1 MEQPVIFTESETY
14 MVNQTVVE
22 LASWQYVFSAWLVA
36 AVATVGSLFF
46 SEVMELAPC
55 LLCWYQRIF
64 MFPLAVILLAGLHP
78 LDIRV
83 VRYALPLAVIGLLFT
98 VYHSLLFYGFIPE
111 NLRPCSQ
118 GVSCS
123 DASMELFG
131 FLPIPLLSLASF
143 MIIIILLLK
152 ARSLAR

>member
-14 MVNQTVVE
+14 MVNQTAVK

-83 VRYALPLAVIGLLFT
+83 VRYALPLAVIST
-98 VYHSLLFYGFIPE
+98 PAAAQTSAPAAA
-111 NLRPCSQ
+111 PATAPSAAPMAAPAPKTM
-118 GVSCS
+118 
-123 DASMELFG
+123 ASKTKHAKSRVKHKMKH
-131 FLPIPLLSLASF
+131 A
-143 MIIIILLLK
+143 K
-152 ARSLAR
+152 AKAKAI

>member
-14 MVNQTVVE
+14 MVNKTTVE

-55 LLCWYQRIF
+55 VLCWYQRIF

-98 VYHSLLFYGFIPE
+98 MYHTLLFYGFIPE

-118 GVSCS
+118 GISCS

-131 FLPIPLLSLASF
+131 ILPIPLLSLASF